1 MIADESAVGAV
12 IKQTKEYNVTN
23 ITKRRAEAINILVQ
37 LGIQHLDIG
46 ATDGARSNEID
57 RRGLG
62 LTREEFAT
70 IPGRLPLREL

>member
-1 MIADESAVGAV
+1 MNPLWGRSSNRRKNNNV
-12 IKQTKEYNVTN
+12 IN

-57 RRGLG
+57 RRRLG
-62 LTREEFAT
+62 QTREEFAT